1 MQTSDLNVNN
11 TESDHANAIFRQF
24 QDAIFSRE
32 HTYVKTLT
40 KIIFDLLQWQEIAK
54 LSMPK
59 KAAIASFIWTTFRA
73 HFGLL
78 ANDITRYRSHVI
90 FQSMRRHF
98 SPVKS
103 LAASGHFIVHRLKMF
118 VKMKVLS
125 PIECFHSRGQH
136 LYKFIGTKESVC
148 IRKEFNSQRIIQSLI
163 FPVIQNGICVF
174 RYGFLFVEKSKKN
187 IVRKHRVSFS

>member
-1 MQTSDLNVNN
+1 MARNCKAVNAKKSCHRFFHLNNI
-11 TESDHANAIFRQF
+11 SRA
-24 QDAIFSRE
+24 FSA
-32 HTYVKTLT
+32 L
-40 KIIFDLLQWQEIAK
+40 
-54 LSMPK
+54 
-59 KAAIASFIWTTFRA
+59 
-73 HFGLL
+73 
-78 ANDITRYRSHVI
+78 ITRYRSHVI

-136 LYKFIGTKESVC
+136 LYKFIGTKESVS

-174 RYGFLFVEKSKKN
+174 RYAFLFVEKSEKN
-187 IVRKHRVSFS
+187 IV